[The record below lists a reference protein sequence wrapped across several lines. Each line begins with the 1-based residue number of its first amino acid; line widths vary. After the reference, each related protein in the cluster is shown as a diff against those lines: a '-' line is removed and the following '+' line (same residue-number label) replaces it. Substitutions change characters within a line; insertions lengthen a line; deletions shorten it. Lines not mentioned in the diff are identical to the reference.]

1 MSNSEHNLFA
11 SKSQMIR
18 QRIKIKINYECLMDL
33 KLFKIFDYIHYDYYF
48 FVCLMVLKNCRLT
61 LMMIIDTLQQWA
73 SKPTSYSF
81 DQNFADTFNQKC
93 QFCKIWY
100 DQKYIILK
108 RGKLCPFHDFFSLL
122 QGRKAKSSPPCS
134 FLVTNL
140 LQKNTISSENFWDT
154 LSYMILHNSIIS
166 KHK

>member
-73 SKPTSYSF
+73 SKPTSYGF
-81 DQNFADTFNQKC
+81 GQNFADTFNYKHS
-93 QFCKIWY
+93 IEII
-100 DQKYIILK
+100 DQGQPHICLRDARKFQ
-108 RGKLCPFHDFFSLL
+108 PL
-122 QGRKAKSSPPCS
+122 QAEMFRA
-134 FLVTNL
+134 LRNL
-140 LQKNTISSENFWDT
+140 FTK
-154 LSYMILHNSIIS
+154 LSYY
-166 KHK
+166 